1 MKKPTLITVVVI
13 IFIIVLGTYAMGEV
27 NYYSSKIA
35 IESENDYPVISIK
48 KINVEEKI
56 NNVSI
61 SQGVYHETFSHNPG
75 EGEVVI
81 FGHRT
86 LQGSPFLRL
95 NEMNVGDIITLQWP
109 GIGEINYTVTN
120 STIVPESHTMD
131 ALNDTQKIYLI
142 TCDPIGSTANRLIIE
157 GNMTSIGEINNT
169 IIKENPQQ
177 YFALIIIGLFAAIGV
192 ILTYFYPKEN
202 QIYVGIA
209 IGIILLILIYFYFF
223 PIDSDIIYSKI
234 NWINGGFL

>member
-1 MKKPTLITVVVI
+1 MKKPTLITAVLI
-13 IFIIVLGTYAMGEV
+13 IFIIVVGAYAIGEV

-35 IESENDYPVISIK
+35 IESNVDYPVISIE

-61 SQGVYHETFSHNPG
+61 SQGVYHEEFSHFPG

-95 NEMNVGDIITLQWP
+95 AELNPGDLITLQWP
-109 GIGEINYTVTN
+109 GIGEINYTVIN
-120 STIVPESHTMD
+120 STIVPESYSMD

-142 TCDPIGSTANRLIIE
+142 TCDPIGSTENRLIVM
-157 GNMTSIGEINNT
+157 GNMTGIGEINND
-169 IIKENPQQ
+169 IIKDNPQK
-177 YFALIIIGLFAAIGV
+177 YFALIIVGVFALIGI
-192 ILTYFYPKEN
+192 ILTYFYPKDN
-202 QIYVGIA
+202 QIYIGIA
-209 IGIILLILIYFYFF
+209 VGIILLILIYFYFF

-234 NWINGGFL
+234 NWLNGGFL